1 VADAPARTSD
11 TFDRMKE
18 LGALLRELRREAG
31 LKQSELA
38 ALMGRKG
45 KGAHALISR
54 MEKGACPDLAFR
66 LVADYLRAC
75 RASISSIADIVNS
88 YTAQPTVVEKQG
100 TERVRQMVR
109 SLPPVTAAKIL
120 NYDIQTESARARRK
134 EKPEPVDER
143 VERVRRMA
151 GSWVKRQRVEDCL
164 HAELNR
170 MGALAARRFWLAD
183 YGRRVFKA
191 LEKSRGRD
199 ETRRKHLLNEVE
211 ETQVS
216 RELDDAGR
224 REIRD
229 AVSRLFEEMEAS
241 GALDWLPPADEA
253 LRMELL
259 TKGRRVT
266 DDRRLCEE
274 ERRNRF
280 FAFEKAKAEAINQV
294 QQAYVAE
301 SGLSEGQAKFWF
313 GAIVVFV
320 TIGLAAEPGGEERA
334 RRTEQYIASGA
345 VRGATPDQLR
355 ALAEFV
361 FARLDPLRPTLPRDP
376 SRAP

>member
-1 VADAPARTSD
+1 MADAPARTSD

-259 TKGRRVT
+259 TKGRRVKG
-266 DDRRLCEE
+266 DEQLCREE
-274 ERRNRF
+274 QRQRFYAFQKARND
-280 FAFEKAKAEAINQV
+280 AVTAV
-294 QQAYVAE
+294 QQAYAKE
-301 SGLSEGQAKFWF
+301 SGLGTDKAAYWN
-313 GAIVVFV
+313 GAIVALV
-320 TIGLAAEPGGEERA
+320 TIGIGTEPDSPERKN
-334 RRTEQYIASGA
+334 RVEQFITSGA
-345 VRGATPDQLR
+345 VRSATPDQLR
-355 ALAEFV
+355 VLSQFV
-361 FARLDPLRPTLPRDP
+361 FAHLDPLRARIPPDP
-376 SRAP
+376 SR